1 MSDESFDKLT
11 IIRAEYTNSSHT
23 QALVLMRDK
32 DNVDYPYF
40 FCPNSGDEAPMYLYL
55 NDLYNKG
62 ELKISINKA
71 VDEELLSAEALMKRD
86 TLLKESDHYMIDDYP
101 ISKGKKEE
109 MKVYRQALR
118 NIDKQKSFPDN
129 IVWPKKPEVYE

>member
-1 MSDESFDKLT
+1 MSDNSTMNFT
-11 IIRAEYTNSSHT
+11 IVSAEYTNSSHT

-40 FCPNSGDEAPMYLYL
+40 FCPNSGDESPMYLYL

-71 VDEELLSAEALMKRD
+71 VDEELLSAEVLRKRN
-86 TLLKESDHYMIDDYP
+86 TLLKESDLYMVDDYP
-101 ISKGKKEE
+101 ISKEKKEE
-109 MKVYRQALR
+109 MKAYRQSLR
-118 NIDKQKSFPDN
+118 DITKQKSFPDD
-129 IVWPKKPEVYE
+129 IVWPKKPEVDE